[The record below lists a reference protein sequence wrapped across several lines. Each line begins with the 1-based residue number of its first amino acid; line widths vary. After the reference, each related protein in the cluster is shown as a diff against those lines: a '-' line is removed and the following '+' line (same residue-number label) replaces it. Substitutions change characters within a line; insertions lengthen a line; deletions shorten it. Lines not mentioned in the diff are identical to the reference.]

1 MLYGHV
7 PSECIGQIDN
17 LVYNFRSSYSKVD
30 YTCKKVDGD
39 HLIELKFKLYN
50 DGVVSSPYEL
60 EKAARDISKL
70 TSAVYDVIC
79 DEKLRKEMAG
89 E

>member
-17 LVYNFRSSYSKVD
+17 LVYNFHSSYSKVN
-30 YTCKKVDGD
+30 YTCKEVDGD
-39 HLIELKFKLYN
+39 HLIELKFRLHN

-70 TSAVYDVIC
+70 TNAVYDVIYN
-79 DEKLRKEMAG
+79 EKLKKEMVS